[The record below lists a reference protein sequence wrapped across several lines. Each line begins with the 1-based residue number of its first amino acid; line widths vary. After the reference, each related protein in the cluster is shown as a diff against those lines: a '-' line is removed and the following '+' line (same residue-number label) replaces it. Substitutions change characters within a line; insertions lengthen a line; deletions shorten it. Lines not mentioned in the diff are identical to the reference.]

1 MVLIYMVFGLMEGK
15 KKKYCF
21 NHSVDALP
29 YDTLGSGSYAAM
41 SVLEHRY
48 KPDMNVFNRL
58 LGIIDLGA

>member
-15 KKKYCF
+15 KKKYCVII
-21 NHSVDALP
+21 SVDALP

-48 KPDMNVFNRL
+48 KPDMNVF
-58 LGIIDLGA
+58 DSFME

>member
-1 MVLIYMVFGLMEGK
+1 MEGK

-48 KPDMNVFNRL
+48 KPDMNVFDRL
-58 LGIIDLGA
+58 LEIIDLGA